1 MSHPGEFYVTV
12 ARYSLLSPVW
22 SHSRKVLFWHDVNA
36 FAPKPHLCWDTKLI
50 FTTVPILSQPPQW
63 IQLCPFQI
71 LLEDSKSSGLVV
83 VLSLVWSYLLRNLD
97 CSGSDGNVKTE
108 EKPLSEFSNTELT
121 VSYWVP
127 LEQAHQEL
135 SESPRLAFQGPLEAE
150 IQPLRGECAACG
162 VVV

>member
-1 MSHPGEFYVTV
+1 MNTTI
-12 ARYSLLSPVW
+12 SLLDSV
-22 SHSRKVLFWHDVNA
+22 RKL
-36 FAPKPHLCWDTKLI
+36 
-50 FTTVPILSQPPQW
+50 
-63 IQLCPFQI
+63 
-71 LLEDSKSSGLVV
+71 LLEDSKSSRVVV

-108 EKPLSEFSNTELT
+108 EKPLSDFSNTELT

-150 IQPLRGECAACG
+150 IPSLRGKCAACG
-162 VVV
+162 VVVCMSCWSSYKHDMGNQTETLQE